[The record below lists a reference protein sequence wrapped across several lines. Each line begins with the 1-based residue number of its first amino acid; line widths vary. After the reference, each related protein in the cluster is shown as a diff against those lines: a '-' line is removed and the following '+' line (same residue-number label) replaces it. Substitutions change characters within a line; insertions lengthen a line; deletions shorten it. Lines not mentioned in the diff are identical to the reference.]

1 MFDEIYRGGRGRVI
15 DLARGLTESEL
26 ATVIPG
32 SPEWTARD
40 VVAHLTG
47 VAADFL
53 SGNTTDA
60 PSRAWTAAQ
69 VEARRGKPIDEL
81 LAEWGDLSPAIET
94 ALAER
99 ELPLAVVFD
108 VLTHEADLH
117 EGLRLG
123 RPSPSGWEQCVAA
136 MAKQVTKRADGP
148 GTLVLHVADDS
159 YRGGDGDP
167 VTELRADPYELF
179 RGLVSRRSRAQMR
192 GWDWTGNPEPYLESM
207 PAFGPREDDQPV
219 PRD

>member
-1 MFDEIYRGGRGRVI
+1 MFDEVYRCGRVRVI

-26 ATVIPG
+26 ATSIPG

-40 VVAHLTG
+40 VVAHLAG
-47 VAADFL
+47 VAADFC
-53 SGNTTDA
+53 SGNTKGA
-60 PSRAWTAAQ
+60 PSPAWTAAQ
-69 VEARRGKPIDEL
+69 VEARRDRPIDEV
-81 LAEWGDLSPAIET
+81 LAEWGELGPSIEI
-94 ALAER
+94 ALADE

-123 RPSPSGWEQCVAA
+123 RPSPSGWEHCVGV
-136 MAKQVTKRADGP
+136 MARQVAKRTEGP
-148 GTLVLHVADDS
+148 GTLVLHVAGDS
-159 YRGGDGDP
+159 YRAGDGDP

-192 GWDWTGNPEPYLESM
+192 AWDWTGDPAPYLETL
-207 PAFGPREDDQPV
+207 PVFGGRDDDQPV
-219 PRD
+219 PA